1 MCVFMNPTNMT
12 IYVEVILINYYEINV
27 LYIHPNSFAEHP
39 GNISKLPSIA
49 MSKNINW
56 ELELASNTDQMF
68 AHRSSGP
75 ININGLPC
83 GTVTIFH

>member
-49 MSKNINW
+49 MSKNIN
-56 ELELASNTDQMF
+56 
-68 AHRSSGP
+68 
-75 ININGLPC
+75 
-83 GTVTIFH
+83 